1 MKKILLI
8 ILLTFTS
15 LTFAA
20 EGRYVIVAA
29 QDTYGGV
36 YILDTK
42 DGSVRFCSHRGQ
54 PLDEIL
60 NCSKPNED
68 KN

>member
-8 ILLTFTS
+8 MLLTFTS

-20 EGRYVIVAA
+20 DGRYTIVADA
-29 QDTYGGV
+29 RYGV

-42 DGSVRFCSHRGQ
+42 DGSVRYCQ
-54 PLDEIL
+54 ALTINNTLMCTE
-60 NCSKPNED
+60 PNED